1 VEFSWAQAG
10 PTVLAAFLASA
21 VEFVEA
27 LTVVL
32 AVGSVRGWRSALSG
46 SASGLALLVIL
57 TLAFGP
63 LLTAVPLA
71 LMQLVA
77 GTLLLLF
84 GLRWLR
90 KAVLRTAGILPHH
103 DEAAAYA
110 AETARLRT
118 AHLRTAG
125 TRRAWDR
132 AAFATSFQIT
142 LIEGMEVVFIVLAV
156 GAGSGA
162 LLRAAGAGALAALV
176 LVIALGVALH
186 RPLARVPEN
195 ALKFT
200 VGVVLSGFGTF
211 WVGEGL
217 GLPWPGSDLSLPA
230 LCAGFLATAWLA
242 VTLCRRVRA

>member
-1 VEFSWAQAG
+1 VQKVEFSWAQAG
-10 PTVLAAFLASA
+10 PTVLAAFLAST

-63 LLTAVPLA
+63 LLAAVPLA

-110 AETARLRT
+110 AETARLS
-118 AHLRTAG
+118 TAG
-125 TRRAWDR
+125 IRRAWDR